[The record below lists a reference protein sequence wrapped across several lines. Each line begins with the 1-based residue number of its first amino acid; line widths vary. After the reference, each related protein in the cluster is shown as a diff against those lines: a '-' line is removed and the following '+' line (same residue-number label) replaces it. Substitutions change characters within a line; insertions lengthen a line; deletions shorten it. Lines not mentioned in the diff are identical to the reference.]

1 MKKRFLIAA
10 VCIAFILAWNA
21 LSSSQP
27 ARIQQ
32 AQRSFARNRAEMT
45 AMAQRFAKGERAALN
60 AEGLRGVQRIA
71 VHANPAWLEFQT
83 DALGIVSSSVYYGVY
98 YSPTDEPMQPDMG
111 GGDNRWHTQRIC
123 ENWYYYEASF

>member
-1 MKKRFLIAA
+1 MKKRFLITA
-10 VCIAFILAWNA
+10 VFISFLLAFNA

-32 AQRSFARNRAEMT
+32 AQRSFARNRTEMT
-45 AMAQRFAKGERAALN
+45 AI
-60 AEGLRGVQRIA
+60 AEGFAAGGRVNADAASMRGVQRIT
-71 VHANPAWLEFQT
+71 VHQNPDWLEFQT
-83 DALGIVSSSVYYGVY
+83 EAFGLASASVYSGVY
-98 YSPTDEPMQPDMG
+98 FSPTDEAMHPNMG